1 MLENKNDEAQ
11 KVASQK
17 RCKVA
22 QTKSSFNKNNGTPYR
37 HTEKNIVSR
46 RLKHFRK
53 NTLIERGF
61 MTEVRWMNAI
71 QNTFKITN
79 YLLAELGLISQ
90 SNAGTCF
97 RTDG

>member
-22 QTKSSFNKNNGTPYR
+22 PTKSSFNKNKVEDGTPYR

-71 QNTFKITN
+71 QNTLKITN
-79 YLLAELGLISQ
+79 CILAE
-90 SNAGTCF
+90 
-97 RTDG
+97 